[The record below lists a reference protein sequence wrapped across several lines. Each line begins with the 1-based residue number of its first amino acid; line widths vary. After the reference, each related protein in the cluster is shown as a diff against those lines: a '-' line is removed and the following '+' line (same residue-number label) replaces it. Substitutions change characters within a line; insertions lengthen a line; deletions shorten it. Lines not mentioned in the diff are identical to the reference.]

1 MTAWGSGTL
10 SIDDEAYL
18 TYGSLGGGIQVGHT
32 FRFKEDKPVDATMAM
47 YVAQGIHGLA
57 YGMIL
62 FLVASGL
69 TLIFGM
75 MGILNLAHAA
85 FFMLSAYFGY
95 QMLAWTGSFWAA
107 LLVAPVITAAFGILL
122 ERFLLKKVHAF
133 GHIGELILT
142 VGVSLIILDGVKAVW
157 GTENLTINV
166 PPILKGLVKIGV
178 MQYPIY
184 RLFIIGMALALLLI
198 LSLVLYKTR
207 LGMVVRAAVSD
218 AEMVDALGINVPVV
232 FMFVFGVGTWMAGV
246 AGVVI
251 APILTVFPGLA
262 DQIGMDAFIVVV
274 VGGFGSLGGALLVS
288 IISGF
293 ISSYGVQFL
302 SQYAVLLM
310 FIFMAAALAIKPMG
324 LFGERE

>member
-1 MTAWGSGTL
+1 M
-10 SIDDEAYL
+10 
-18 TYGSLGGGIQVGHT
+18 
-32 FRFKEDKPVDATMAM
+32 DASVAM

-57 YGMIL
+57 YGMVL

-75 MGILNLAHAA
+75 MGVLNLAHAS

-95 QMLAWTGSFWAA
+95 QMVAWTGSFWAA
-107 LLVAPVITAAFGILL
+107 LLVAPVITAVFGILL

-133 GHIGELILT
+133 GHMGELILT
-142 VGVSLIILDGVKAVW
+142 VGVSLIVLDGVKAVW
-157 GTENLTINV
+157 GTESLPLKM
-166 PPILKGLVKIGV
+166 PPVLEGLVQIAG

-184 RLFIIGMALALLLI
+184 RLFIIAMALVLLGI
-198 LSLVLYKTR
+198 LSLVLFKTR

-218 AEMVDALGINVPVV
+218 AEMVNALGINVPLV

-246 AGVVI
+246 AGVAI

-262 DQIGMDAFIVVV
+262 DQMGMDAFIVVV
-274 VGGFGSLGGALLVS
+274 VGGFGSLGGAFLVS
-288 IISGF
+288 IIGGL

-302 SQYAVLLM
+302 SQYAAVLM
-310 FIFMAAALAIKPMG
+310 FVFMAVALAIKPKG
-324 LFGERE
+324 LFGERD